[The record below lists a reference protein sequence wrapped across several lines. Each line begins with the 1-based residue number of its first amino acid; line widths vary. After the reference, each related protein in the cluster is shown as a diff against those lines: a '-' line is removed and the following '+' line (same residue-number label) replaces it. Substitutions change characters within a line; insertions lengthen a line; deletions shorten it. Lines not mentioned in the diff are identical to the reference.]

1 MKTLEQ
7 IKVIFNRYPSL
18 SFVVLAFVTSL
29 LAYWPSFSVPFYLD
43 DRTSLVENPLLID
56 GSLSQLW
63 QVYGMRFIGYL
74 TFWLNVQVSE
84 LSLLDFHLTNYA
96 IHLLNGLLIFTI
108 AKQLLKHFAE
118 GWSLRRQHL
127 FAATVALIW
136 LLHPLNTQAVTYI
149 VQRLASLVTLF
160 YLAAL
165 FCYLKC
171 RYENKKIIW
180 SVLFLIS
187 CLLGLLT
194 KQNFIV
200 LFAFIVIYELIYAE
214 QVIKKW
220 ILVSFASAFVALA
233 IAYPFIPHL
242 IEMISGMTK
251 ETESISR
258 YDYFVTQTLVLWEY
272 ILKFFIPYPLQ
283 LDMGVDIAK
292 TSSGVHFAA
301 LLGHLALI
309 LSALFA
315 AKRLPLFT
323 VGIILFYT
331 GHSVESF
338 IIPITDLAFE
348 HRTYLPNIGLIL
360 AVSSL
365 LFYISDKQD
374 KSYKAITAVI
384 VLICGMFAVMTF
396 ERNTQWQDPYAFAEN
411 EYNLE
416 PDSPRA
422 MTSYALELVKVG
434 ELAQAEKLLLRAVN
448 LNMRKGK
455 LTVTSINN
463 LMLLLFNQGKYQ
475 SAVNTG
481 MMALKHIKRPND
493 RSLTLTNIA
502 YGYIKMGYCDFAIGL
517 TRKAIKLDEHNKNA
531 RDYLKHC
538 LSLKPQ

>member
-1 MKTLEQ
+1 MEQ
-7 IKVIFNRYPSL
+7 IRVIFNRYPSL
-18 SFVVLAFVTSL
+18 SFVILAFITSL

-43 DRTSLVENPLLID
+43 DRVSIAENPLLLT
-56 GSLSQLW
+56 GTMSQIW
-63 QVYGMRFIGYL
+63 QVYGMRFVGYL
-74 TFWLNVQVSE
+74 SFWLNVQTSE
-84 LSLLDFHLTNYA
+84 LNLFGFHLTNYA
-96 IHLLNGLLIFTI
+96 IHLLNGLLIFAI
-108 AKQLLKHFAE
+108 VKQLLKCFA
-118 GWSLRRQHL
+118 GDWSLPRQHI
-127 FAATVALIW
+127 FASTVALIW

-160 YLAAL
+160 YLVAL
-165 FCYLKC
+165 YSYLKF
-171 RYENKKIIW
+171 RYGNRKVIW
-180 SVLFLIS
+180 LSLFVFS
-187 CLLGLLT
+187 CVLGLLT

-200 LFAFIVIYELIYAE
+200 LFAFIVFYELIYAE

-220 ILVSFASAFVALA
+220 LLVGFAATFVTLA
-233 IAYPFIPHL
+233 IAYPFIPHV
-242 IEMISGMTK
+242 IEIISGMTK
-251 ETESISR
+251 ETAAISR
-258 YDYFVTQTLVLWEY
+258 YDYFVTQTLVIWEY

-292 TSSGVHFAA
+292 TSSGIHFAA
-301 LLGHLALI
+301 LLAHLTLI

-315 AKRLPLFT
+315 AKHLPLFS
-323 VGIILFYT
+323 VGIIVFYT

-338 IIPITDLAFE
+338 VIPITDLAFE
-348 HRTYLPNIGLIL
+348 HRTYLPNIGLTL
-360 AVSSL
+360 AVCGL

-374 KSYKAITAVI
+374 KSNKIITAVI
-384 VLICGMFAVMTF
+384 LLICGMFAVMTF
-396 ERNTQWQDPYAFAEN
+396 ERNTQWQEPYAFAEN

-434 ELAQAEKLLLRAVN
+434 ELAQAEKLLVSAVN
-448 LNMRKGK
+448 SNMQKGK

-481 MMALKHIKRPND
+481 MMALKYIKRPND
-493 RSLTLTNIA
+493 RSLTLSNIA

-517 TRKAIKLDEHNKNA
+517 TRKAIKLDAHNENAKN
-531 RDYLKHC
+531 YLNHC